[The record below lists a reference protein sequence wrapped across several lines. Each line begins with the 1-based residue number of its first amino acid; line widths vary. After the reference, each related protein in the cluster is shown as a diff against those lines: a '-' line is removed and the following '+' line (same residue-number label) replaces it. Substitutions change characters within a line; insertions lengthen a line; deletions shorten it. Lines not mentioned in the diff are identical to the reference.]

1 MVVVEEGHAGGVEVV
16 LGASQS
22 FFFSSWLLCRCE
34 RCVQGMRGKVGTRP
48 GRCEVGGSGQPAWL
62 SNAGEG
68 GEEAGGCFVKRH
80 GSR

>member
-1 MVVVEEGHAGGVEVV
+1 MLEGLRWCWGLPRA
-16 LGASQS
+16 
-22 FFFSSWLLCRCE
+22 FFFSSWLLRRCE
-34 RCVQGMRGKVGTRP
+34 RCVRDMRGKVGTRP

-80 GSR
+80 GSQ